1 MNYIGK
7 ILVVLLLVMSV
18 LFMTL
23 AGAVFAVHT
32 NWKQKYEKQVE
43 LLEGEKKNVAAAQ
56 SELNSVRQTM
66 QKSVDDANAKASASD
81 ATVTTLT
88 TQNEALKKKNNE
100 DQQELQTQTALAEAK
115 ALEADFR
122 EKEAQEQRAA
132 NRALQTSLDDTAA
145 KLRQKEDDMFALQ
158 VEYDNVKDQFNDN
171 RERLAFLERVVRLAN
186 LETDPKVIAKR
197 QAPPPPVDGLV
208 KVVEKDRTNR
218 PKYVEITV
226 GSDDGL
232 LTGHI
237 MDVLRIG
244 VGGKDPQYLGKVRI
258 ISIEPDSAVCEVV
271 EAAKNGIIEEGDNV
285 TTKL

>member
-1 MNYIGK
+1 MNYVGK

-23 AGAVFAVHT
+23 AGAVFAVHK

-43 LLEGEKKNVAAAQ
+43 LLDGEKKNVAAAQ
-56 SELNSVRQTM
+56 SELNSVRQSM
-66 QKSVDDANAKASASD
+66 QKDVDDAKAKMAESD
-81 ATVTTLT
+81 ATATTLT
-88 TQNEALKKKNNE
+88 TQVNALKKKNNE
-100 DQQELQTQTALAEAK
+100 DQQELQTQTALAETK
-115 ALEADFR
+115 SREADFR
-122 EKEAQEQRAA
+122 KKEADEQRAA
-132 NRALQTSLDDTAA
+132 NRSLQTSLDDTAA
-145 KLRQKEDDMFALQ
+145 KMREKEDEIFALQ
-158 VEYDNVKDQFNDN
+158 VEHDNLKDLFNDN
-171 RERLAFLERVVRLAN
+171 RERLAFLERVVRLAG
-186 LETDPKVIAKR
+186 LDTDPKAVAKR

-232 LTGHI
+232 LTGHV
-237 MDVLRIG
+237 MDVMRIG
-244 VGGKDPQYLGKVRI
+244 LNGQDPQYLGKVRI

-271 EAAKNGIIEEGDNV
+271 ESAKNGIIEEGDNV